1 VELVPP
7 RLQLVW
13 NSAPGRAILP
23 AILAA
28 IYLADTFTMSNSGFN
43 RATHISIAWGIA
55 LAVITLI
62 EWRSLD
68 RNPIEQQIFSPF
80 IERDIRV
87 SRPAPSSVGEL
98 GTPTGSRQNRDSLS
112 DLQYEVQFHFNGP
125 LFLAY
130 FFGPVLTV
138 HGLGLLLSRLKQG

>member
-1 VELVPP
+1 
-7 RLQLVW
+7 
-13 NSAPGRAILP
+13 
-23 AILAA
+23 
-28 IYLADTFTMSNSGFN
+28 MSNPAFS

-87 SRPAPSSVGEL
+87 SQAAPLSGAEREIPSDDQGD
-98 GTPTGSRQNRDSLS
+98 QNPLNSLR
-112 DLQYEVQFHFNGP
+112 YEVQFHFNGP

-130 FFGPVLTV
+130 FFGPVLIV
-138 HGLGLLLSRLKQG
+138 HGLGLLLSRLRKD